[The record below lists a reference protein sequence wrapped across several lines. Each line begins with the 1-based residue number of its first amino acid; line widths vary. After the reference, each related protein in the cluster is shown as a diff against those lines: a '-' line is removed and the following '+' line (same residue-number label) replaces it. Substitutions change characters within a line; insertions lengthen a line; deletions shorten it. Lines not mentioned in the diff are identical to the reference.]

1 MGSFRASL
9 ELGGKEFDVLHSEY
23 SFSRETDKKGRV
35 SSNVI
40 GGRVTVEIESTEDTS
55 VIEAMLNSQFK
66 SVDGKIIYKKTDED
80 AKMKDIEFKNA
91 YLVYFKETLDVNG
104 ETPMKIKL
112 TVSAEEIIIGNASID
127 NRWPKA

>member
-9 ELGGKEFDVLHSEY
+9 ELGGKEFDVLYSEY
-23 SFSRETDKKGRV
+23 SFSRETDKKGKV

-66 SVDGKIIYKKTDED
+66 SIDGKIIYKKTEED
-80 AKMKDIEFKNA
+80 AKMKEIEFKNG
-91 YLVYFKETLDVNG
+91 YLVYFKEILDVNG

-112 TVSAEEIIIGNASID
+112 TVSAEEIVIGNASID